1 MKIPITELC
10 NIERTQENKLYP
22 AGTVYLQVSATH
34 GQICMTEK
42 IEELKAGK
50 YVVFKPKNKC
60 YAPYMKEMLTLVM
73 PEFMQTYMTG
83 INIQVGELKHLE
95 IEWIENVQQ
104 QRMFVEN
111 VEKLNT
117 AISNEQQCIE
127 RLKEF
132 KKQMLSRMFPQE
144 VEECR

>member
-1 MKIPITELC
+1 MKLPITEIC
-10 NIERTQENKLYP
+10 DIERTVKDKIYP

-34 GQICMTEK
+34 GQILMTES
-42 IEELKAGK
+42 IQTLEPGK
-50 YVVFKPKNKC
+50 YVVFKPKRLVDS
-60 YAPYMKEMLTLVM
+60 YYLKEVLSLAM
-73 PEFMQTYMTG
+73 PNFAKTYMTG

-95 IEWIENVQQ
+95 IEWIENVQE
-104 QRMFVEN
+104 QRLFVQN
-111 VEKLNT
+111 IGKLNT

-144 VEECR
+144 V